1 VRTLIKRIEGL
12 VTASQMP
19 AASAASFFCLR
30 GEESQ
35 HLLAP
40 ERFGN
45 DHAPTS
51 VNAMNLKKKHAW
63 PDQGQLS

>member
-1 VRTLIKRIEGL
+1 MMGRTTGFQPDNTRGQL
-12 VTASQMP
+12 
-19 AASAASFFCLR
+19 

-51 VNAMNLKKKHAW
+51 VNAMNLKKNML
-63 PDQGQLS
+63 GQIKANCRDRR